1 MNAKDHHLDES
12 AVSPVIG
19 EMLMIV
25 LALLLVS
32 LFSLTL
38 LDFLPSERS
47 PWVDITMNNSCENVT
62 LWHKGGDW
70 IKRSDLQVVIIKDK
84 RTYSIPSSDDSFKLV
99 DLNGNPSD
107 SNSFDIGDRINVQP
121 GDITFKGGEI
131 VRLVSKRGVVFSGV
145 TAPPPEAGGG

>member
-1 MNAKDHHLDES
+1 MNAKDHPLDES

-32 LFSLTL
+32 LFSVTL

-47 PWVDITMNNSCENVT
+47 AWVDIKMNNSCENVT

-70 IKRSDLQVVIIKDK
+70 AKKSDLRVVIIKGK
-84 RTYSIPSSDDSFKLV
+84 QTFTISSSDESFILE
-99 DLNGNPSD
+99 G
-107 SNSFDIGDRINVQP
+107 NSFDLGDTITVRS
-121 GDITFKGGEI
+121 GDITFDGGEI
-131 VRLVSKRGVVFSGV
+131 VRLVSERSVVFSGV
-145 TAPPPEAGGG
+145 TAPPT

>member
-1 MNAKDHHLDES
+1 MNAKDHLLDES

-32 LFSLTL
+32 LFSITL

-47 PWVDITMNNSCENVT
+47 PWVDIQMNNSRENVT

-70 IKRSDLQVVIIKDK
+70 VKKSDLQVIIIKNK
-84 RTYSIPSSDDSFKLV
+84 RTCSIPSSGDAFKLV
-99 DLNGNPSD
+99 DLNGNPSN
-107 SNSFDIGDRINVQP
+107 SNSFDLGDRIVVQP
-121 GDITFKGGEI
+121 GFTFDGNET
-131 VRLVSKRGVVFSGV
+131 VRLVSKRSVVYSGV
-145 TAPPPEAGGG
+145 ISDR